1 MEKRIR
7 SKDEPKNYL
16 SFKNL
21 PPEYLKM
28 VDDVFEKNFEEG
40 LKVLGQHLKKPKF
53 HTSGKIYQ
61 DELQLCVSVIS
72 EGELAATS
80 VHASCDYDSK
90 ANHPTVN
97 DRLADCVDAIGV
109 IWANLLDTEKP
120 EAIEEL
126 SARSLTAM
134 ENVPFEWTQLEV
146 NKRKIY
152 VCVDKTNPAI
162 DQMTDEWLQKNDPHY
177 QDPNDAEAAAV
188 KALADALRDSDP
200 TVKNKRSSS

>member
-16 SFKNL
+16 NFRTL
-21 PPEYLKM
+21 PKEYLKM
-28 VDDVFEKNFEEG
+28 VDDVFAKNFADG
-40 LKVLGQHLKKPKF
+40 LKVLGEYLKKPRF

-61 DELQLCVSVIS
+61 DELQLCVSILS

-90 ANHPTVN
+90 ANLPTVN
-97 DRLADCVDAIGV
+97 DRLADCVDAAGI
-109 IWANLLDTEKP
+109 IWANLLDTDKP

-134 ENVPFEWTQLEV
+134 ENVPFEWTKVEV
-146 NKRKIY
+146 NKRKIF

-162 DQMTDEWLQKNDPHY
+162 DELTNDWLKKNDPHY
-177 QDPNDAEAAAV
+177 KDPTDAEAEAV
-188 KALADALRDSDP
+188 QSLADALRDSDSTTTP
-200 TVKNKRSSS
+200 KKIH

>member
-16 SFKNL
+16 NFKNL
-21 PPEYLKM
+21 PKEYLKM
-28 VDDVFEKNFEEG
+28 VEDVFEKNFIDG
-40 LKVLGQHLKKPKF
+40 LKVLGQHLNKPKF
-53 HTSGKIYQ
+53 HSSGKIYQ

-72 EGELAATS
+72 EGEIAATS

-90 ANHPTVN
+90 ANQPTVN
-97 DRLADCVDAIGV
+97 DRLADCVDAIGI
-109 IWANLLDTEKP
+109 IWANLLDTDKP

-134 ENVPFEWTQLEV
+134 ENIPFEWTKLEV

-152 VCVDKTNPAI
+152 VCVDKTNPALENI
-162 DQMTDEWLQKNDPHY
+162 TEDWLKKNDPHY
-177 QDPNDAEAAAV
+177 QDPTDAEAEAV
-188 KALADALRDSDP
+188 KSLADALRDSDP
-200 TVKNKRSSS
+200 TAPKKIH